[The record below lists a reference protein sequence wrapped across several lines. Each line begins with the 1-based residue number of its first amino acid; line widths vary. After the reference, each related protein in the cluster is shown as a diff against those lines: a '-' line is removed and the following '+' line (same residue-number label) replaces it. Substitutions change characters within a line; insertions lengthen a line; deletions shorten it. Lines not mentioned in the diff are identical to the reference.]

1 MSNCAKRDCLTRAKR
16 GAIFCSVHEGDIA
29 GAAVMG
35 ENLRGRGLTALYTE
49 DEQNALT
56 AFGSIGDLSGEIE
69 ALRVLLLRNFRED
82 NREQVI
88 ATVNALV
95 RAEVARHRLSGKQAA
110 GLLKAIDAVL
120 AELGV
125 GESQG

>member
-1 MSNCAKRDCLTRAKR
+1 MPNCVKQGCRSRAKR
-16 GAIFCSVHEGDIA
+16 GEIFCAAHAAAPPNEIA
-29 GAAVMG
+29 TQVSTGG
-35 ENLRGRGLTALYTE
+35 QGLGALYTA
-49 DEQNALT
+49 DEQDALA
-56 AFGSIGDLSGEIE
+56 AFGRIGNLNSEIE
-69 ALRVLLLRNFRED
+69 ALRVLLVRNFRED

-95 RAEVARHRLSGKQAA
+95 RAEVAHHRLSGKQAD

-125 GESQG
+125 GGE

>member
-1 MSNCAKRDCLTRAKR
+1 MSNCAKQGCRSSAKR
-16 GAIFCSVHEGDIA
+16 GAIFCAAHIA
-29 GAAVMG
+29 PPDQLATNPSGP
-35 ENLRGRGLTALYTE
+35 GRGLTALYTE
-49 DEQNALT
+49 EEQDAL
-56 AFGSIGDLSGEIE
+56 AVFGRIGDLSGEIE

-95 RAEVARHRLSGKQAA
+95 RAELARHRLSGKQAD

-125 GESQG
+125 GGD

>member
-1 MSNCAKRDCLTRAKR
+1 MSNCAKQGCRGRAKR
-16 GAIFCSVHEGDIA
+16 GAIFCATHIA
-29 GAAVMG
+29 PSDESAANTRGAG
-35 ENLRGRGLTALYTE
+35 LGLTALYTE
-49 DEQNALT
+49 EEQDAL
-56 AFGSIGDLSGEIE
+56 AVFGRIGDLSSEIE

-95 RAEVARHRLSGKQAA
+95 RAEVARHRLSGKQAD

-125 GESQG
+125 GEAKD

>member
-1 MSNCAKRDCLTRAKR
+1 MPNCAKQGCRSSAKR
-16 GAIFCSVHEGDIA
+16 GAIFCAAHIA
-29 GAAVMG
+29 PPPTELTTRASGS
-35 ENLRGRGLTALYTE
+35 GRGLTALYTE
-49 DEQNALT
+49 EEQDALAT
-56 AFGSIGDLSGEIE
+56 FGRIGDLSGEIE

-95 RAEVARHRLSGKQAA
+95 RAEVARHRLSGKQAD
-110 GLLKAIDAVL
+110 GLLKAIDTVL

-125 GESQG
+125 GGTE